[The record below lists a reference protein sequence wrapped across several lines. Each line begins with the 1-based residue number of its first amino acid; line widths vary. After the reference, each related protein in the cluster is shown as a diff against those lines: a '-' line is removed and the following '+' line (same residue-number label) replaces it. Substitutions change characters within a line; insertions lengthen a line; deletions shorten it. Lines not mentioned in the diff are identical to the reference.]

1 MPSSLYAVVASAD
14 ASRTSGNAARRG
26 GPHDAI
32 HFYVAHPDWQRSIIP
47 RAALPHAAVIRSPP
61 RQGDRRFRP
70 CRKGSL
76 RQVSSLRQISF
87 GLGKAATTAGGL
99 NVLRRGGRERLRP
112 LLRRDWQTR
121 PDGLGRYRSAR
132 DLVP

>member
-1 MPSSLYAVVASAD
+1 MIAEVRSPDKLPGLAKFYNSQSSP
-14 ASRTSGNAARRG
+14 ARRRS
-26 GPHDAI
+26 
-32 HFYVAHPDWQRSIIP
+32 HPEPAAPGRSKIP
-47 RAALPHAAVIRSPP
+47 
-61 RQGDRRFRP
+61 P

-87 GLGKAATTAGGL
+87 GLGKAVTTAGGL
-99 NVLRRGGRERLRP
+99 NTLRRGGRERLRP